1 MSVST
6 QGARRARFVS
16 GSCLAAD
23 FPDRGGSATESR
35 AWLRGLARRLP
46 RFAAASAGFALLAMS
61 LAPVAA
67 LAKTAPKP
75 VLDASAVAA
84 PDRYSAD
91 AAQQIFAA
99 GGNAIDAAVAM
110 AFTLAVTRPDAG
122 NIGGGGFMTV
132 LMDGKPYFLDYRE
145 RAPQQATRDMYLD
158 DKGNLLPGLSAVGHR
173 AVGVPGTVEGMWEAQ
188 QRFGK
193 LKWKQVLA
201 PAIRYAT
208 DGFPVEPWLQQRRD
222 AAAKNFAG
230 KTNFDAYFSNLKA
243 GVTYRQ
249 PELAQT
255 LSRIAGDGGR
265 EFYEGRTADLIV
277 QQMYGHGL
285 VTKQDLTQYKAVWRQ
300 PLTAD
305 WNGYQV
311 VTAPP
316 PSSGGVGLIQMLK
329 MKADLKQAFDGL
341 ELNSVPYI
349 HLIAQ
354 IEDRVFAD
362 RQQYLSDPDSSTV
375 PVGKLL
381 DDAYLA
387 QRADE
392 IKPDEVPGATP
403 VKPGLADAAGS
414 AEKAQTTHFSVVDKW
429 GNAVSNTYTLN
440 GDFGSGVVVDGG
452 GFLLNDAMDDFV
464 TKPAGGAAA
473 GSGSAGVA
481 ASGTGGGDDVNTI
494 APGRRPLS
502 SMTPTLL
509 LKDGKVA
516 LAIGTPGGSRI
527 MTTLFQVMTDLY
539 DFGMSPTDALAAMRF
554 HHQLLPQKTI
564 YFEPYRPIAGELAE
578 QLRAKGYTLDEQSF
592 TGDVQLIRVE
602 GTTPEPA
609 ADPRGV
615 GVGRVIR

>member
-1 MSVST
+1 MSVPT
-6 QGARRARFVS
+6 HGAPRAPFTFLSLTRILTVS
-16 GSCLAAD
+16 AVL
-23 FPDRGGSATESR
+23 
-35 AWLRGLARRLP
+35 
-46 RFAAASAGFALLAMS
+46 AGFAGGVA
-61 LAPVAA
+61 APAVA
-67 LAKTAPKP
+67 LAKTPPPKA
-75 VLDASAVAA
+75 VFDASAVAV

-91 AAQQIFAA
+91 TAQQIFAA
-99 GGNAIDAAVAM
+99 GGNAVDAAVAV
-110 AFTLAVTRPDAG
+110 AFTLAVTAPDAG
-122 NIGGGGFMTV
+122 NLGGGGFMTV
-132 LMDGKPYFLDYRE
+132 FMDGKPYFLDYRE
-145 RAPQQATRDMYLD
+145 SAPQQATRDMYLD
-158 DKGNLLPGLSAVGHR
+158 DKGNLLPGMSAVGHR

-208 DGFPVEPWLQQRRD
+208 DGFQVEPWLQQRHD
-222 AAAKNFAG
+222 AAAKSFAG

-255 LSRIAGDGGR
+255 LSRIASDGGR
-265 EFYEGRTADLIV
+265 EFYEGRTADLIA

-285 VTKQDLTQYKAVWRQ
+285 VTKQDLIQYKAVWRQ

-362 RQQYLSDPDSSTV
+362 RQQYLADPDAYKV
-375 PVGKLL
+375 PTGKLI

-392 IKPDEVPGATP
+392 VKPDEVPGATP
-403 VKPGLADAAGS
+403 VKPGLGDAAP
-414 AEKAQTTHFSVVDKW
+414 EKVQTTHFSVVDKW

-440 GDFGSGVVVDGG
+440 GDFGSGVVVDGA

-464 TKPAGGAAA
+464 TKPAGAN
-473 GSGSAGVA
+473 
-481 ASGTGGGDDVNTI
+481 ASGASSAEVNTV

-502 SMTPTLL
+502 SMTPTIV
-509 LKDGKVA
+509 LKDNKVS
-516 LAIGTPGGSRI
+516 LVIGTPGGSRI
-527 MTTLFQVMTDLY
+527 LTSIFQVMTDLY
-539 DFGMSPTDALAAMRF
+539 DFNMSPADALAAMRF

-564 YFEPYRPIAGELAE
+564 YFEPYRPITGELAE
-578 QLRAKGYTLDEQSF
+578 QLQAKGYTLEGQSF
-592 TGDVQLIRVE
+592 NGDVQMIRID
-602 GTTPEPA
+602 GTTPVPA

-615 GVGRVIR
+615 GVGRVMH